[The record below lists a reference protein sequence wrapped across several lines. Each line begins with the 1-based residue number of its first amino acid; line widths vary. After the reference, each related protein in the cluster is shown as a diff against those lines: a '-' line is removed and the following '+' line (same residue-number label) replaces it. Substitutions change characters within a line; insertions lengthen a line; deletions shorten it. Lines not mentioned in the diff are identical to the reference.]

1 MRATHEVEYSATATD
16 EDQKYSRTAFGGH
29 ASSSSV
35 FWDRVC
41 MLLPVKIGDE
51 NFERWFSNV
60 GVELTDDGRVILT
73 VPNPI
78 HHLWIESNYATPL
91 SEVVEIAAG
100 GPRQIEFRVESP
112 EAAPSNGKA
121 AALTIPLVEAAVRG
135 GRVIGRAPSSSEA
148 VSMSG
153 GEEVRH
159 PRTLAEAG
167 LYPKHSFDNFVVGS
181 NSQYSAAVAK
191 AVAEK
196 PGRIYNPL
204 FFYGGTGLG
213 KTHLMQAI
221 GREILLSK
229 KKAVVRYVTSEQFT
243 NEFVEAI
250 RGQTLT
256 SFRKKYRKVDVLLL
270 DDVHFFVGKDSTQ
283 EEFFHT
289 FNELFNNSKQI
300 VLASDCPPSDLKS
313 LEHRL
318 VSRFEWGLTT
328 QIQNPDFE
336 TRAAILQRKLAD
348 LEDAPEMEPW
358 ILEFIAQRVRQ
369 NVRKLEGALS
379 RVAAHVSLEGRA
391 PADEAA
397 LEALLRDVI
406 DQEPTK
412 MISVDA
418 IQRVVATHYDLRVG
432 DLTGPRRPSNIAL
445 ARQVAMYLTRHMTKL
460 PLTQIG
466 EEFGGRDHGTVIHAC
481 KVVSG
486 RMKAADDFRK
496 GVESLIA
503 RIVEG

>member
-1 MRATHEVEYSATATD
+1 MPINHDLAIPDANPD
-16 EDQKYSRTAFGGH
+16 EAQQPCDHNLRH
-29 ASSSSV
+29 PASSSDF
-35 FWDRVC
+35 FWNRVC
-41 MLLPVKIGDE
+41 MLLPVKIGEE

-60 GVELTDDGRVILT
+60 GSELTNDGKVILT

-78 HHLWIESNYATPL
+78 HHFWIESNYAGPL
-91 SEVVEIAAG
+91 AEVVEIAAG
-100 GPRQIEFRVESP
+100 GPRHIEFRIES
-112 EAAPSNGKA
+112 AAINGSA
-121 AALTIPLVEAAVRG
+121 GVAALALPLIDMSLRG
-135 GRVIGRAPSSSEA
+135 GRQISRPSASPAA
-148 VSMSG
+148 VG
-153 GEEVRH
+153 QTADEVRS

-167 LYPKHSFDNFVVGS
+167 LNSKHCFDNFVVGS
-181 NSQYSAAVAK
+181 NSQYSVAVAR

-250 RGQTLT
+250 RGQTLPL
-256 SFRKKYRKVDVLLL
+256 FRRKYRKVDVLLI

-300 VLASDCPPSDLKS
+300 VLASDCAPGELRS
-313 LEHRL
+313 LEQRL

-336 TRAAILQRKLAD
+336 TRAAILQRKLGD
-348 LEDAPEMEPW
+348 LEDAPDMEPW
-358 ILEFIAQRVRQ
+358 IIEFIAQRVRS
-369 NVRKLEGALS
+369 NVRKLEGALA
-379 RVAAHVSLEGRA
+379 RVAASVSLEGRA
-391 PADEAA
+391 PANEAA
-397 LEALLRDVI
+397 LEALLHDVVDMEPARTVSVDVI
-406 DQEPTK
+406 
-412 MISVDA
+412 
-418 IQRVVATHYDLRVG
+418 QRIVATHYDLRVG

-481 KVVSG
+481 KSITG
-486 RMKAADDFRK
+486 RMKEADDFRK
-496 GVESLIA
+496 SVESLIA

>member
-1 MRATHEVEYSATATD
+1 MPATHEVEALDTTSD
-16 EDQKYSRTAFGGH
+16 EDFQAGDGARAKG
-29 ASSSSV
+29 SSSPDI

-41 MLLPVKIGDE
+41 MLLPIKIGPE

-60 GVELTDDGRVILT
+60 GVELTDHGKVILT

-78 HHLWIESNYATPL
+78 HHLWIESNYAAPL
-91 SEVVEIAAG
+91 SEVVEVAAG
-100 GPRQIEFRVESP
+100 GPRHIEFHVQSST
-112 EAAPSNGKA
+112 AAANGKTPA
-121 AALTIPLVEAAVRG
+121 VVLPLVDMSVRG
-135 GRVIGRAPSSSEA
+135 GRQIGRAPAASEVISA
-148 VSMSG
+148 TVDP
-153 GEEVRH
+153 VRI

-167 LYPKHSFDNFVVGS
+167 LNPKYCFDNFVVGA

-250 RGQTLT
+250 RGQSLPL
-256 SFRKKYRKVDVLLL
+256 FRRKYRKVDVLLI

-300 VLASDCPPSDLKS
+300 VLASDCAPAEMKS

-336 TRAAILQRKLAD
+336 TRAAILQRKLGD
-348 LEDAPEMEPW
+348 LEDAPVMEPW

-379 RVAAHVSLEGRA
+379 RVAAHVSLEGSA
-391 PADEAA
+391 PANESA
-397 LEALLRDVI
+397 LEALLHDVV
-406 DQEPTK
+406 DMEPTK
-412 MISVDA
+412 TVSVDA

-445 ARQVAMYLTRHMTKL
+445 ARQVAM
-460 PLTQIG
+460 
-466 EEFGGRDHGTVIHAC
+466 
-481 KVVSG
+481 
-486 RMKAADDFRK
+486 
-496 GVESLIA
+496 
-503 RIVEG
+503 